1 MTTGRENQLT
11 KQVGEYLVSAE
22 LCRQG
27 FIATS
32 FTGNVPEFD
41 ILAVNGNN
49 ETIPLQ
55 VKTIKQGT
63 WQLNA
68 GNYLDI
74 EVKDEEKPKQ
84 IIKGKKQL
92 TQNIIY
98 VFVKLNGL
106 GKDDF
111 YIIKIKDLQD
121 IIFNG
126 YSKYLDK
133 HDGRRPKN
141 YKSFHTDI
149 SEVQLTGYK
158 DRWDL
163 I

>member
-22 LCRQG
+22 LCRRG
-27 FIATS
+27 FITTT

-41 ILAVNGNN
+41 ILAINGNN
-49 ETIPLQ
+49 EKISVQ

-68 GNYLDI
+68 GDYLDI
-74 EVKDEEKPKQ
+74 IITEENDPRQ
-84 IIKGKKQL
+84 IIKGKKQIN
-92 TQNIIY
+92 QNIIY
-98 VFVKLNGL
+98 AFVKLNGQ

-121 IIFNG
+121 IIFKG
-126 YSKYLDK
+126 YSAYLDK
-133 HDGRRPKN
+133 HNGRRPKN
-141 YKSFHTDI
+141 
-149 SEVQLTGYK
+149 
-158 DRWDL
+158 
-163 I
+163 